1 MTKLLK
7 YIKGSAIIYVIL
19 APLMMF
25 IEVIMDL
32 NQPKL
37 MSDIIDIGVANGDI
51 SYVLNIGFKMIVVA
65 MLGILG
71 GMLCGLFSTL
81 ASMKMGKN
89 MRQGLFDKIQSLSFS
104 EIDKFK
110 TSSLITRLTNDVT
123 QVQNMVMM
131 ALRGMVRSPLICL
144 GGIIMSLTI
153 SISIKLS
160 IIFLVVIPLIVVSV
174 ILITSKSI
182 PFFIEMQKKIDN
194 VNLVMREN
202 LLGVRVIKAFVIE
215 DKMRRRFSSANDEL
229 MDISIKAQSVT
240 ILLWPLVTLI
250 MNLSV
255 VAILW
260 FGGNYVNNGSLEIGK
275 IMAFINYLVQ
285 IMSSLNMLIMSII
298 NFSRAKVSADR
309 INEVLDVESSI
320 KDRED
325 ADKISKFDVE
335 FKDVYFKYN
344 KDSEYVL
351 KGISFKAS
359 EGEKIGIIGPTG
371 SGKSSL
377 ISLIPRLYDAT
388 SGSVMIGNKDVR
400 NLKIN
405 DLRKIIGV
413 VLQDTTLFSGS
424 IADNLRFGMEDANEE
439 MMDSATK
446 DAQAF
451 EFITSSNEGYNRE
464 VGQRG
469 KNLSGGQKQRVS
481 IARTLIKNPKI
492 LILDDSSSALDMATE
507 AKLQN
512 SIKNRVKDAT
522 VFLIAQRISA
532 VMDSDKII
540 VLDNGEIVAI
550 GTHKE
555 LIKNCEIYRS
565 IAISQLGEEVVL
577 NV

>member
-7 YIKGSAIIYVIL
+7 YIKGSAIIYTIL

-51 SYVLNIGFKMIVVA
+51 TYVLNVGFKMIVVA
-65 MLGILG
+65 FIGILG
-71 GMLCGLFSTL
+71 GMLCGVFSTL
-81 ASMKMGKN
+81 ASMNMGKN
-89 MRQGLFDKIQSLSFS
+89 MRQGLFNKIQSLSFS
-104 EIDKFK
+104 EIDQFK

-131 ALRGMVRSPLICL
+131 SLRGMVRSPLICL
-144 GGIIMSLTI
+144 GGIIMSL
-153 SISIKLS
+153 SISVKLS
-160 IIFLVVIPLIVVSV
+160 MIFLVVIPLIILSV
-174 ILITSKSI
+174 TVITAKST
-182 PFFIEMQKKIDN
+182 PFFTAMQKKIDN

-202 LLGVRVIKAFVIE
+202 LLGVRVVKAFAIE
-215 DKMRRRFSSANDEL
+215 DKVKERFSYANDDL
-229 MDISIKAQSVT
+229 MSTSIKAQSVT

-260 FGGNYVNNGSLEIGK
+260 FGGNYVNKGSLEIGK

-285 IMSSLNMLIMSII
+285 IMSSLNMLVMIII
-298 NFSRAKVSADR
+298 NFSRAKVSASR

-320 KDRED
+320 TDKED
-325 ADKISKFDVE
+325 AKKINKFNIE

-344 KDSEYVL
+344 KDGDYVL
-351 KGISFKAS
+351 KGISFKAE
-359 EGEKIGIIGPTG
+359 EGEKIGIIGATG
-371 SGKSSL
+371 SGKSTL
-377 ISLIPRLYDAT
+377 ISLIPRLYDT
-388 SGSVMIGNKDVR
+388 SSGTVMIGNEDVK

-405 DLRKIIGV
+405 ELRSLIGV

-424 IADNLRFGMEDANEE
+424 IEDNLKFGKEDATEE
-439 MMDSATK
+439 MMISSVK

-451 EFITSSNEGYNRE
+451 EFINANNEGFNRE

-469 KNLSGGQKQRVS
+469 KNLSGGQKQRIS

-507 AKLQN
+507 AKLQK
-512 SIKNRVKDAT
+512 SIKNGMKNST

-532 VMDSDKII
+532 VKDSDKII

-550 GTHKE
+550 GNHEE
-555 LIKNCEIYRS
+555 LIKECDIYRS
-565 IAISQLGEEVVL
+565 IAISQLGEEVVS

>member
-1 MTKLLK
+1 MIKLLK

-51 SYVLNIGFKMIVVA
+51 SYVLNVGFKMIVVA
-65 MLGILG
+65 FIGVLG
-71 GMLCGLFSTL
+71 GMLCGLFSTF
-81 ASMKMGKN
+81 ASMTMGKN
-89 MRQGLFDKIQSLSFS
+89 MRQGLFDKIQSLSFL

-153 SISIKLS
+153 SIKLS
-160 IIFLVVIPLIVVSV
+160 IIFLVVIPLIVLSV
-174 ILITSKSI
+174 ILITSRSI
-182 PFFIEMQKKIDN
+182 PFFTGMQKKIDN

-202 LLGVRVIKAFVIE
+202 LLGVRVIKAFAIE
-215 DKMRRRFSSANDEL
+215 DKMRRKFNSANYEL

-285 IMSSLNMLIMSII
+285 IMNSLNMLIMSII

-325 ADKISKFDVE
+325 TDEIDKFDVE

-344 KDSEYVL
+344 KDGDYVL
-351 KGISFKAS
+351 KGISFKAK
-359 EGEKIGIIGPTG
+359 EGEKIGIIGATG

-377 ISLIPRLYDAT
+377 ISLIPRLYDTT

-424 IADNLRFGMEDANEE
+424 IADNLRFGMENANEE
-439 MMDSATK
+439 MMDRATK
-446 DAQAF
+446 DSQAF

-507 AKLQN
+507 SKLQK
-512 SIKNRVKDAT
+512 SIKNRMKDAT
-522 VFLIAQRISA
+522 VFLIAQRIGA
-532 VMDSDKII
+532 VMDLDKII
-540 VLDNGEIVAI
+540 VLDNGEIAAI
-550 GTHKE
+550 GTHEE
-555 LIKNCEIYRS
+555 LIKICEIYRS
-565 IAISQLGEEVVL
+565 IAISQLGEEAVL

>member
-7 YIKGSAIIYVIL
+7 YIKGNAIIYAIL

-65 MLGILG
+65 FIGILG
-71 GMLCGLFSTL
+71 GMLCGIFATL
-81 ASMKMGKN
+81 ASMNMGKN
-89 MRQGLFDKIQSLSFS
+89 IRQALFDKIQSLSFL

-131 ALRGMVRSPLICL
+131 GLRGMVRSPLIFL

-153 SISIKLS
+153 SIKLS
-160 IIFLVVIPLIVVSV
+160 MIFLIAIPLIILSV
-174 ILITSKSI
+174 TLITSKSI
-182 PFFIEMQKKIDN
+182 PFFTEMQKKIDN

-202 LLGVRVIKAFVIE
+202 LLGVRVVKAFAIE
-215 DKMRRRFSSANDEL
+215 DKVRQRFSNANEEL
-229 MDISIKAQSVT
+229 MDTSIKAQEVT

-255 VAILW
+255 VAVLW

-285 IMSSLNMLIMSII
+285 IMGSLNMLVMIII
-298 NFSRAKVSADR
+298 NFSRAKVSAER
-309 INEVLDVESSI
+309 INEVLDIESSI
-320 KDRED
+320 KDREN
-325 ADKISKFDVE
+325 AEKIENFDVE

-344 KDSEYVL
+344 KDGEYVL
-351 KGISFKAS
+351 KDISFKAS

-377 ISLIPRLYDAT
+377 ISLIPRLYDTT

-400 NLKIN
+400 SLKIK

-439 MMDSATK
+439 MMDSATR

-451 EFITSSNEGYNRE
+451 EFINSSNEGYNRE

-469 KNLSGGQKQRVS
+469 KNLSGGQKQRIS

-492 LILDDSSSALDMATE
+492 LILDDSSSALDMETE
-507 AKLQN
+507 SKLQN
-512 SIKNRVKDAT
+512 SLKNRMKDST

-540 VLDNGEIVAI
+540 VLDNGEIAAI

-565 IAISQLGEEVVL
+565 IAISQLGEEAVL

>member
-51 SYVLNIGFKMIVVA
+51 SYVLNVGFKMIVVA

-81 ASMKMGKN
+81 ASMTMGKN

-104 EIDKFK
+104 EIDNFK

-153 SISIKLS
+153 SIKLS
-160 IIFLVVIPLIVVSV
+160 IIFLIVIPLIVLSV

-182 PFFIEMQKKIDN
+182 PFFTEMQKKIDN

-202 LLGVRVIKAFVIE
+202 LLGVRVIKAFAIE
-215 DKMRRRFSSANDEL
+215 DKMRKRFSYANDEL
-229 MDISIKAQSVT
+229 MDISVKAQSVT

-285 IMSSLNMLIMSII
+285 IMNSLNMLIMSII

-325 ADKISKFDVE
+325 AGEINNFDVE

-344 KDSEYVL
+344 KDGEDVL
-351 KGISFKAS
+351 KGISFKAL

-377 ISLIPRLYDAT
+377 ISLIPRLYDTT

-439 MMDSATK
+439 MMESATK

-469 KNLSGGQKQRVS
+469 KNLSGGQKQRIS
-481 IARTLIKNPKI
+481 IARTIIKNPKI

-507 AKLQN
+507 SKLQN
-512 SIKNRVKDAT
+512 SIKNRMKDAT

-540 VLDNGEIVAI
+540 VLDNGEIAAI

>member
-7 YIKGSAIIYVIL
+7 YIKGSAIIYTIL

-51 SYVLNIGFKMIVVA
+51 TYVLNVGFKMIVVA
-65 MLGILG
+65 FIGILG
-71 GMLCGLFSTL
+71 GMLCGVFSTL
-81 ASMKMGKN
+81 ASMNMGKN
-89 MRQGLFDKIQSLSFS
+89 MRQGLFNKIQSLSFS
-104 EIDKFK
+104 EIDQFK

-144 GGIIMSLTI
+144 GGIIMSL
-153 SISIKLS
+153 SISVKLS
-160 IIFLVVIPLIVVSV
+160 MIFLVVIPLIILSV
-174 ILITSKSI
+174 TVITAKST
-182 PFFIEMQKKIDN
+182 PFFTAMQKKIDN

-202 LLGVRVIKAFVIE
+202 LLGVRVVKAFAIE
-215 DKMRRRFSSANDEL
+215 DKVKERFSYANDDL
-229 MDISIKAQSVT
+229 MSTSIKAQSVT

-260 FGGNYVNNGSLEIGK
+260 FGGNYVNKGSLEIGK

-285 IMSSLNMLIMSII
+285 IMSSLNMLVMIII
-298 NFSRAKVSADR
+298 NFSRAKVSASR

-320 KDRED
+320 TDQED
-325 ADKISKFDVE
+325 AKKINKFNIE

-344 KDSEYVL
+344 KDGDYVL
-351 KGISFKAS
+351 KGISFKAE
-359 EGEKIGIIGPTG
+359 EGEKIGIIGATG
-371 SGKSSL
+371 SGKSTL
-377 ISLIPRLYDAT
+377 ISLIPRLYDT
-388 SGSVMIGNKDVR
+388 SSGTVMIGNEDVK

-405 DLRKIIGV
+405 ELRSLIGV

-424 IADNLRFGMEDANEE
+424 IEDNLKFGKEDATEE
-439 MMDSATK
+439 MMISSVK

-451 EFITSSNEGYNRE
+451 EFINANNEGFNRE

-469 KNLSGGQKQRVS
+469 KNLSGGQKQRIS

-507 AKLQN
+507 AKLQK
-512 SIKNRVKDAT
+512 SIKNRMKNST

-532 VMDSDKII
+532 VKDSDKII

-550 GTHKE
+550 GNHEE
-555 LIKNCEIYRS
+555 LIKECDIYRS
-565 IAISQLGEEVVL
+565 IAISQLGEEVVS

>member
-144 GGIIMSLTI
+144 GGIIMSLT
-153 SISIKLS
+153 ISIKLS

>member
-7 YIKGSAIIYVIL
+7 YIKGNAIIYTIL

-37 MSDIIDIGVANGDI
+37 MSDIIDIGIANGDI
-51 SYVLNIGFKMIVVA
+51 SYVLNVGFKMIVVA
-65 MLGILG
+65 FIGILG
-71 GMLCGLFSTL
+71 GMLCGIFATL
-81 ASMKMGKN
+81 ASMNMGKN
-89 MRQGLFDKIQSLSFS
+89 IRQSLFDKIQSLSFL

-131 ALRGMVRSPLICL
+131 GLRGMVRSPLIFL

-153 SISIKLS
+153 SVKLS
-160 IIFLVVIPLIVVSV
+160 MIFLIAIPLIILSV
-174 ILITSKSI
+174 TLITSKSI
-182 PFFIEMQKKIDN
+182 PFFTEMQKKIDN

-202 LLGVRVIKAFVIE
+202 LLGVRVVNAFTIE
-215 DKMRRRFSSANDEL
+215 NKVRERFSNANKEL
-229 MDISIKAQSVT
+229 MDTSIKAQGVT

-255 VAILW
+255 VAVLW

-285 IMSSLNMLIMSII
+285 IMGSLNMLVMIII
-298 NFSRAKVSADR
+298 NFSRAKVSAER
-309 INEVLDVESSI
+309 INKVLDIESSI
-320 KDRED
+320 KDRENTE
-325 ADKISKFDVE
+325 KIENFDVE

-344 KDSEYVL
+344 KDGEYVL
-351 KGISFKAS
+351 KDISFKAS

-377 ISLIPRLYDAT
+377 ISLIPRLYDTT

-400 NLKIN
+400 SLKIK

-439 MMDSATK
+439 MMDSATR

-451 EFITSSNEGYNRE
+451 EFINSSNEGYNRE

-469 KNLSGGQKQRVS
+469 KNLSGGQKQRIS

-492 LILDDSSSALDMATE
+492 LILDDSSSALDMETE
-507 AKLQN
+507 SKLQN
-512 SIKNRVKDAT
+512 SLKNRMKDST

-540 VLDNGEIVAI
+540 VLDNGEIAAI

-565 IAISQLGEEVVL
+565 IAISQLGEEAVL

>member
-7 YIKGSAIIYVIL
+7 YIKGSAIIYTIL

-51 SYVLNIGFKMIVVA
+51 TYVLNVGFKMIVVA
-65 MLGILG
+65 FIGILG
-71 GMLCGLFSTL
+71 GMLCGVFSTL
-81 ASMKMGKN
+81 ASMNMGKN
-89 MRQGLFDKIQSLSFS
+89 MRQGLFNKIQSLSFS
-104 EIDKFK
+104 EIDQFK

-144 GGIIMSLTI
+144 GGIIMSL
-153 SISIKLS
+153 SISVKLS
-160 IIFLVVIPLIVVSV
+160 MIFLVVIPLIILSV
-174 ILITSKSI
+174 TVITAKST
-182 PFFIEMQKKIDN
+182 PFFTAMQKKIDN

-202 LLGVRVIKAFVIE
+202 LLGVRVVKAFVIE
-215 DKMRRRFSSANDEL
+215 DKVKERFSYANDDL
-229 MDISIKAQSVT
+229 MSTSIKAQSVT

-260 FGGNYVNNGSLEIGK
+260 FGGNYVNKGSLEIGK

-285 IMSSLNMLIMSII
+285 IMSSLNMLVMIII
-298 NFSRAKVSADR
+298 NFSRAKVSASR

-320 KDRED
+320 TDKED
-325 ADKISKFDVE
+325 AKKINKFNID

-344 KDSEYVL
+344 KDGDYVL
-351 KGISFKAS
+351 KGISFKAE
-359 EGEKIGIIGPTG
+359 EGEKIGIIGATG
-371 SGKSSL
+371 SGKSTL
-377 ISLIPRLYDAT
+377 ISLIPRLYDT
-388 SGSVMIGNKDVR
+388 SSGTVMIGNEDVK

-405 DLRKIIGV
+405 ELRSLIGV

-424 IADNLRFGMEDANEE
+424 IEDNLKFGKEDATEE
-439 MMDSATK
+439 MMISSVK

-451 EFITSSNEGYNRE
+451 EFINANNEGFNRE

-469 KNLSGGQKQRVS
+469 KNLSGGQKQRIS

-507 AKLQN
+507 AKLQK
-512 SIKNRVKDAT
+512 SIKNRMKNST

-532 VMDSDKII
+532 VKDSDKII

-550 GTHKE
+550 GNHEE
-555 LIKNCEIYRS
+555 LIKECDIYRS
-565 IAISQLGEEVVL
+565 IAISQLGEEVVS

>member
-7 YIKGSAIIYVIL
+7 YIKGSAIIYTIL

-51 SYVLNIGFKMIVVA
+51 TYVLNVGFKMIVVA
-65 MLGILG
+65 FIGILG
-71 GMLCGLFSTL
+71 GMLCGVFSTL
-81 ASMKMGKN
+81 ASMNMGKN
-89 MRQGLFDKIQSLSFS
+89 MRQGLFNKIQSLSFS
-104 EIDKFK
+104 EIGQFK

-144 GGIIMSLTI
+144 GGIIMSL
-153 SISIKLS
+153 SISVKLS
-160 IIFLVVIPLIVVSV
+160 MIFLVVIPLIILSV
-174 ILITSKSI
+174 TVITAKST
-182 PFFIEMQKKIDN
+182 PFFTAMQKKIDN

-202 LLGVRVIKAFVIE
+202 LLGVRVVKAFAIE
-215 DKMRRRFSSANDEL
+215 DKVKERFSSANNDL
-229 MDISIKAQSVT
+229 MIISVKAQSVT

-260 FGGNYVNNGSLEIGK
+260 FGGNYVNKGSLEIGK

-285 IMSSLNMLIMSII
+285 IMSSLNMLVMIII
-298 NFSRAKVSADR
+298 NFSRAKVSASR

-320 KDRED
+320 TDKED
-325 ADKISKFDVE
+325 AKKINKFNID

-344 KDSEYVL
+344 KDGDYVL
-351 KGISFKAS
+351 KGISFKAE
-359 EGEKIGIIGPTG
+359 EGEKIGIIGATG
-371 SGKSSL
+371 SGKSTL
-377 ISLIPRLYDAT
+377 ISLIPRLYDT
-388 SGSVMIGNKDVR
+388 SSGTVMIGNEDVK

-405 DLRKIIGV
+405 ELRSLIGV

-424 IADNLRFGMEDANEE
+424 IEDNLKFGKEDATEE
-439 MMDSATK
+439 MMISSVK

-451 EFITSSNEGYNRE
+451 EFINANNEGFNRE

-469 KNLSGGQKQRVS
+469 KNLSGGQKQRIS

-507 AKLQN
+507 AKLQK
-512 SIKNRVKDAT
+512 SIKNRMKNST

-532 VMDSDKII
+532 VKDSDKII

-550 GTHKE
+550 GNHEE
-555 LIKNCEIYRS
+555 LIKECDIYRS
-565 IAISQLGEEVVL
+565 IAISQLGEEVVS
-577 NV
+577 NA

>member
-7 YIKGSAIIYVIL
+7 YIKGSAIIYLIL

-51 SYVLNIGFKMIVVA
+51 SYVLNVGFKMIVVA

-153 SISIKLS
+153 SIKLS
-160 IIFLVVIPLIVVSV
+160 IIFLVVIPLIVLSV
-174 ILITSKSI
+174 ILITSRSI
-182 PFFIEMQKKIDN
+182 PFFTEMQKKIDN

-202 LLGVRVIKAFVIE
+202 LLGVRVIKAFAIE

-229 MDISIKAQSVT
+229 MDISVKAQSVT

-285 IMSSLNMLIMSII
+285 IMSSLNMLIMNII

-325 ADKISKFDVE
+325 ADEINNFDVE

-344 KDSEYVL
+344 KDGEYVL
-351 KGISFKAS
+351 KGISFKVS
-359 EGEKIGIIGPTG
+359 EGEKIGIIGATG

-377 ISLIPRLYDAT
+377 ISLIPRLYDTT

-424 IADNLRFGMEDANEE
+424 IADNLRFGMENANEE

-492 LILDDSSSALDMATE
+492 LILDDSSSALDMETE
-507 AKLQN
+507 SKLQN
-512 SIKNRVKDAT
+512 SIKNRMKDAT

>member
-7 YIKGSAIIYVIL
+7 YIKGSAIIYTIL

-37 MSDIIDIGVANGDI
+37 MADIIDIGVANGDI
-51 SYVLNIGFKMIVVA
+51 NYVLNVGFKMIIVA
-65 MLGILG
+65 FIGILG
-71 GMLCGLFSTL
+71 GMLCGIFATL
-81 ASMKMGKN
+81 ASMNMGKN
-89 MRQGLFDKIQSLSFS
+89 MRQGLFDKIQSLSFL

-123 QVQNMVMM
+123 QVQSMVMM

-144 GGIIMSLTI
+144 GGIIMSFTI
-153 SISIKLS
+153 SVKLS
-160 IIFLVVIPLIVVSV
+160 ILFLIAIPLIILTVT
-174 ILITSKSI
+174 LITSKSI
-182 PFFIEMQKKIDN
+182 PFFTEMQKKIDN

-202 LLGVRVIKAFVIE
+202 LLGIRVVKAFAIE
-215 DKMRRRFSSANDEL
+215 SKVGERFNYANEEL
-229 MDISIKAQSVT
+229 MDTSIKAQGIT

-255 VAILW
+255 VAVLW
-260 FGGNYVNNGSLEIGK
+260 FGGNYVNSGSLEIGK

-285 IMSSLNMLIMSII
+285 IMGSLNMLIMII
-298 NFSRAKVSADR
+298 VNFSRAKVSANR

-320 KDRED
+320 QDRED
-325 ADKISKFDVE
+325 AAEINKFDVE

-344 KDSEYVL
+344 KDGEYVL
-351 KGISFKAS
+351 KGISFRAE

-377 ISLIPRLYDAT
+377 ISLIPRLYDTT
-388 SGSVMIGNKDVR
+388 SGSVMIGNKDVK
-400 NLKIN
+400 NLKMK
-405 DLRKIIGV
+405 DLRKTIGV

-424 IADNLRFGMEDANEE
+424 IADNLRFGMENANKE
-439 MMDSATK
+439 MMESAAK

-492 LILDDSSSALDMATE
+492 LILDDSSSALDMVTE
-507 AKLQN
+507 AKLQS
-512 SIKNRVKDAT
+512 SIKNRMKDST

-540 VLDNGEIVAI
+540 VLDNGEIAAI
-550 GTHKE
+550 GTHNE

-565 IAISQLGEEVVL
+565 IAISQLGEEAVL

>member
-7 YIKGSAIIYVIL
+7 YIKGNAIIYAIL

-65 MLGILG
+65 FIGILG
-71 GMLCGLFSTL
+71 GMLCGIFATL
-81 ASMKMGKN
+81 ASMNMGKN
-89 MRQGLFDKIQSLSFS
+89 IRQALFDKIQSLSFL

-153 SISIKLS
+153 SIKLS
-160 IIFLVVIPLIVVSV
+160 MIFLIAIPLIILSV
-174 ILITSKSI
+174 TLITSKSI
-182 PFFIEMQKKIDN
+182 PFFTEMQKKIDN

-202 LLGVRVIKAFVIE
+202 LLGVRVVKAFAIE
-215 DKMRRRFSSANDEL
+215 DKVRQRFSNANEEL
-229 MDISIKAQSVT
+229 MDTSIKAQEVT

-255 VAILW
+255 VAVLW

-285 IMSSLNMLIMSII
+285 IMGSLNMLVMIII
-298 NFSRAKVSADR
+298 NFSRAKVSAER
-309 INEVLDVESSI
+309 INEVLDIESSI
-320 KDRED
+320 KDRENTE
-325 ADKISKFDVE
+325 KIENFDVE

-344 KDSEYVL
+344 KDGEYVL
-351 KGISFKAS
+351 KDISFKAS

-377 ISLIPRLYDAT
+377 ISLIPRLYDTT

-400 NLKIN
+400 SLKIK

-439 MMDSATK
+439 MMDSATR

-451 EFITSSNEGYNRE
+451 EFINSSNEGYNRE

-469 KNLSGGQKQRVS
+469 KNLSGGQKQRIS

-492 LILDDSSSALDMATE
+492 LILDDSSSALDMETE
-507 AKLQN
+507 SKLQN
-512 SIKNRVKDAT
+512 SLKNRMKDST

-540 VLDNGEIVAI
+540 VLDNGEIAAI

-565 IAISQLGEEVVL
+565 IAISQLGEEAVL

>member
-7 YIKGSAIIYVIL
+7 YIKDSAIIYVIL

-144 GGIIMSLTI
+144 GGIIMSLT
-153 SISIKLS
+153 ISIKLS

-377 ISLIPRLYDAT
+377 ISLIPRLYDVT
-388 SGSVMIGNKDVR
+388 SGSVMIGNKDVK

>member
-1 MTKLLK
+1 MTKLFK

-25 IEVIMDL
+25 IEVVMDL

-51 SYVLNIGFKMIVVA
+51 SYVLNVGFKMILVA

-144 GGIIMSLTI
+144 GGIIMSLT
-153 SISIKLS
+153 ISIKLS

-260 FGGNYVNNGSLEIGK
+260 FGGNHVNNGSLEIGK

-325 ADKISKFDVE
+325 AEKIGKFDVE

-351 KGISFKAS
+351 KGISFKVS

-377 ISLIPRLYDAT
+377 ISLIPRLYDTT

-424 IADNLRFGMEDANEE
+424 IADNLRFGMEDATEE

-512 SIKNRVKDAT
+512 SIKNRMKDAT
-522 VFLIAQRISA
+522 VFLIAQMISA

>member
-7 YIKGSAIIYVIL
+7 YIKGNAIIYTIL

-37 MSDIIDIGVANGDI
+37 MSDIIDIGIANGDI
-51 SYVLNIGFKMIVVA
+51 SYVLNVGFKMIVVA
-65 MLGILG
+65 FIGILG
-71 GMLCGLFSTL
+71 GMLCGIFATL
-81 ASMKMGKN
+81 ASMNMGKN
-89 MRQGLFDKIQSLSFS
+89 IRQSLFDKIQSLSFL

-131 ALRGMVRSPLICL
+131 GLRGMVRSPLIFL

-153 SISIKLS
+153 SVKLS
-160 IIFLVVIPLIVVSV
+160 MIFLIAIPLIILSV
-174 ILITSKSI
+174 TLITSKSI
-182 PFFIEMQKKIDN
+182 PFFTEMQKKIDN

-202 LLGVRVIKAFVIE
+202 LLGVRVVKAFTIE
-215 DKMRRRFSSANDEL
+215 NKVRERFSNANKEL
-229 MDISIKAQSVT
+229 MDTSIKAQGVT

-255 VAILW
+255 VAVLW

-285 IMSSLNMLIMSII
+285 IMGSLNMLVMIII
-298 NFSRAKVSADR
+298 NFSRAKVSAER
-309 INEVLDVESSI
+309 INEVLDIESSI
-320 KDRED
+320 KDRENTE
-325 ADKISKFDVE
+325 KIENFDVE

-344 KDSEYVL
+344 KDGEYVL
-351 KGISFKAS
+351 KDISFKAS

-377 ISLIPRLYDAT
+377 ISLIPRLYDTT

-400 NLKIN
+400 SLKIK

-439 MMDSATK
+439 MMDSATR

-451 EFITSSNEGYNRE
+451 EFINSSNEGYNRE

-469 KNLSGGQKQRVS
+469 KNLSGGQKQRIS
-481 IARTLIKNPKI
+481 IARTFIKNPKI
-492 LILDDSSSALDMATE
+492 LILDDSSSALDMETE
-507 AKLQN
+507 SKLQN
-512 SIKNRVKDAT
+512 SLKNRMKDST

-540 VLDNGEIVAI
+540 VLDNGEIAAI

-565 IAISQLGEEVVL
+565 IAISQLGEEAVL

>member
-7 YIKGSAIIYVIL
+7 YIKGNAIIYTIL

-37 MSDIIDIGVANGDI
+37 MSDIIDIGIANGDI
-51 SYVLNIGFKMIVVA
+51 SYVLNVGFKMIVVA
-65 MLGILG
+65 FIGILG
-71 GMLCGLFSTL
+71 GMLCGIFATL
-81 ASMKMGKN
+81 ASMNMGKN
-89 MRQGLFDKIQSLSFS
+89 IRQSLFDKIQSLSFL

-131 ALRGMVRSPLICL
+131 GLRGMVRSPLIFL

-153 SISIKLS
+153 SVKLS
-160 IIFLVVIPLIVVSV
+160 MIFLIAIPLIILSV
-174 ILITSKSI
+174 TLITSKSI
-182 PFFIEMQKKIDN
+182 PFFTEMQKKIDN

-202 LLGVRVIKAFVIE
+202 LLGVRVVKAFTIE
-215 DKMRRRFSSANDEL
+215 NKVRERFSNANKEL
-229 MDISIKAQSVT
+229 MDTSIKAQGVT

-255 VAILW
+255 VAVLW

-285 IMSSLNMLIMSII
+285 IMGSLNMLVMIII
-298 NFSRAKVSADR
+298 NFSRAKVSAER
-309 INEVLDVESSI
+309 INEVLDIESSI
-320 KDRED
+320 KDRENTE
-325 ADKISKFDVE
+325 KIENFDVE

-344 KDSEYVL
+344 KDGEYVL
-351 KGISFKAS
+351 KDISFKAS

-377 ISLIPRLYDAT
+377 ISLIPRLYDTT

-400 NLKIN
+400 SLKIK

-439 MMDSATK
+439 MMDSATR

-451 EFITSSNEGYNRE
+451 EFINSSNEGYNRE

-469 KNLSGGQKQRVS
+469 KNLSGGQKQRIS

-492 LILDDSSSALDMATE
+492 LILDDSSSALDMETE
-507 AKLQN
+507 SKLQN
-512 SIKNRVKDAT
+512 SLKNRMKDST
-522 VFLIAQRISA
+522 VFLIAQIISA

-540 VLDNGEIVAI
+540 VLDNGEIAAI

-565 IAISQLGEEVVL
+565 IAISQLGEEAVL

>member
-153 SISIKLS
+153 SIKLS

-215 DKMRRRFSSANDEL
+215 DKMRGRFSSANDEL
-229 MDISIKAQSVT
+229 MDITIKAQSVT

>member
-1 MTKLLK
+1 MIKLLK

-51 SYVLNIGFKMIVVA
+51 SYVLNVGFKMIVVA
-65 MLGILG
+65 FIGVLG
-71 GMLCGLFSTL
+71 GMLCGLFSTF
-81 ASMKMGKN
+81 ASMTMGKN
-89 MRQGLFDKIQSLSFS
+89 MRQGLFDKIQSLSFL

-153 SISIKLS
+153 SIKLS
-160 IIFLVVIPLIVVSV
+160 IIFLVVIPLIVLSV
-174 ILITSKSI
+174 ILITSRSI
-182 PFFIEMQKKIDN
+182 PFFTGMQKKIDN

-202 LLGVRVIKAFVIE
+202 LLGVRVIKAFAIE
-215 DKMRRRFSSANDEL
+215 DKMRRKFNSANYEL

-260 FGGNYVNNGSLEIGK
+260 FGGNLVNTGGLEIGK

-285 IMSSLNMLIMSII
+285 IMNSLNMLIMSII

-325 ADKISKFDVE
+325 TDEIDKFDVE
-335 FKDVYFKYN
+335 FKDFYFKYN
-344 KDSEYVL
+344 KDGDYVL
-351 KGISFKAS
+351 KGISFKAK
-359 EGEKIGIIGPTG
+359 EGEKIGIIGATG

-377 ISLIPRLYDAT
+377 ISLIPRLYDTT

-413 VLQDTTLFSGS
+413 VLQDTILFSGS
-424 IADNLRFGMEDANEE
+424 IADNLRFGMENANEE
-439 MMDSATK
+439 MMDRATK
-446 DAQAF
+446 DSQAF

-507 AKLQN
+507 SKLQK
-512 SIKNRVKDAT
+512 SIKNRMKDAT
-522 VFLIAQRISA
+522 VFLIAQRIGA
-532 VMDSDKII
+532 VMDLDKII
-540 VLDNGEIVAI
+540 VLDNGEIAAI
-550 GTHKE
+550 GTHEE
-555 LIKNCEIYRS
+555 LIKICEIYRS
-565 IAISQLGEEVVL
+565 IAISQLGEEAVL

>member
-7 YIKGSAIIYVIL
+7 YIKASAIIYTIL

-51 SYVLNIGFKMIVVA
+51 TYVLNVGFKMIVVA
-65 MLGILG
+65 FIGILG
-71 GMLCGLFSTL
+71 GMLCGVFSTL
-81 ASMKMGKN
+81 ASMNMGKN
-89 MRQGLFDKIQSLSFS
+89 MRQGLFNKIQSLSFS
-104 EIDKFK
+104 EIDQFK

-144 GGIIMSLTI
+144 GGIIMSL
-153 SISIKLS
+153 SISVKLS
-160 IIFLVVIPLIVVSV
+160 MIFLVVIPLIILSV
-174 ILITSKSI
+174 TVITAKST
-182 PFFIEMQKKIDN
+182 PFFTAMQKKIDN

-202 LLGVRVIKAFVIE
+202 LLGVRVVKAFAIE
-215 DKMRRRFSSANDEL
+215 DKVKERFSYANDDL
-229 MDISIKAQSVT
+229 MSTSIKAQSVT

-260 FGGNYVNNGSLEIGK
+260 FGGNYVNKGSLEIGK

-285 IMSSLNMLIMSII
+285 IMSSLNMLVMIII
-298 NFSRAKVSADR
+298 NFSRAKVSASR

-320 KDRED
+320 TDKED
-325 ADKISKFDVE
+325 AKKINKFNID

-344 KDSEYVL
+344 KDGDYVL
-351 KGISFKAS
+351 KGISFKAE
-359 EGEKIGIIGPTG
+359 EGEKIGIIGATG
-371 SGKSSL
+371 SGKSTL
-377 ISLIPRLYDAT
+377 ISLIPRLYDT
-388 SGSVMIGNKDVR
+388 SSGTVMIGNEDVK

-405 DLRKIIGV
+405 ELRSLIGV

-424 IADNLRFGMEDANEE
+424 IEDNLKFGKEDATEE
-439 MMDSATK
+439 MMISSVK

-451 EFITSSNEGYNRE
+451 EFINANNEGFNRE

-469 KNLSGGQKQRVS
+469 KNLSGGQKQRIS

-507 AKLQN
+507 AKLQK
-512 SIKNRVKDAT
+512 SIKNRMKNST

-532 VMDSDKII
+532 VKDSDKII

-550 GTHKE
+550 GNHEE
-555 LIKNCEIYRS
+555 LIKECDIYRS
-565 IAISQLGEEVVL
+565 IAISQLGEEVVS

>member
-7 YIKGSAIIYVIL
+7 YIKGSAIIYTIL

-51 SYVLNIGFKMIVVA
+51 TYVLNVGFKMIVVA
-65 MLGILG
+65 FIGILG
-71 GMLCGLFSTL
+71 GMLCGVFSTL
-81 ASMKMGKN
+81 ASMNMGKN
-89 MRQGLFDKIQSLSFS
+89 MRQGLFNKIQSLSFS
-104 EIDKFK
+104 EIGQFK

-144 GGIIMSLTI
+144 GGIIMSL
-153 SISIKLS
+153 SISVKLS
-160 IIFLVVIPLIVVSV
+160 MIFLVVIPLIILSV
-174 ILITSKSI
+174 TVITAKST
-182 PFFIEMQKKIDN
+182 PFFTAMQKKIDN

-202 LLGVRVIKAFVIE
+202 LLGVRVVKAFAIE
-215 DKMRRRFSSANDEL
+215 DKVKERFSYANDDL
-229 MDISIKAQSVT
+229 MSTSIKAQSVT

-260 FGGNYVNNGSLEIGK
+260 FGGNYVNKGSLEIGK

-285 IMSSLNMLIMSII
+285 IMSSLNMLVMIII
-298 NFSRAKVSADR
+298 NFSRAKVSASR

-320 KDRED
+320 TDKED
-325 ADKISKFDVE
+325 AKKINKFNIE

-344 KDSEYVL
+344 KDGDYVL
-351 KGISFKAS
+351 KGISFKAE
-359 EGEKIGIIGPTG
+359 EGEKIGIIGATG
-371 SGKSSL
+371 SGKSTL
-377 ISLIPRLYDAT
+377 ISLIPRLYDT
-388 SGSVMIGNKDVR
+388 SSGTVMIGNEDVK

-405 DLRKIIGV
+405 ELRSLIGV

-424 IADNLRFGMEDANEE
+424 IEDNLKFGKEDATEE
-439 MMDSATK
+439 MMISSVK

-451 EFITSSNEGYNRE
+451 EFINANNEGFNRE

-469 KNLSGGQKQRVS
+469 KNLSGGQKQRIS

-507 AKLQN
+507 AKLQK
-512 SIKNRVKDAT
+512 SIKNRMKNST

-532 VMDSDKII
+532 VKDSDKII

-550 GTHKE
+550 GNHEE
-555 LIKNCEIYRS
+555 LIKECDIYRS
-565 IAISQLGEEVVL
+565 IAISQLGEEVVS

>member
-7 YIKGSAIIYVIL
+7 YIKGNAIIYAIL

-65 MLGILG
+65 FIGILG
-71 GMLCGLFSTL
+71 GMLCGIFATL
-81 ASMKMGKN
+81 ASMNMGKN
-89 MRQGLFDKIQSLSFS
+89 IRQALFDKIQSLSFL

-153 SISIKLS
+153 SVKLS
-160 IIFLVVIPLIVVSV
+160 MIFLIAIPLIILSV
-174 ILITSKSI
+174 TLITSKSI
-182 PFFIEMQKKIDN
+182 PFFTEMQKKIDN

-202 LLGVRVIKAFVIE
+202 LLGVRVVKAFTIE
-215 DKMRRRFSSANDEL
+215 NKVRERFSNANKEL
-229 MDISIKAQSVT
+229 MDTSIKAQGVT

-255 VAILW
+255 VAVLW

-285 IMSSLNMLIMSII
+285 IMGSLNMLVMIII
-298 NFSRAKVSADR
+298 NFSRAKVSAER
-309 INEVLDVESSI
+309 INEVLDIESSI
-320 KDRED
+320 KDRENTE
-325 ADKISKFDVE
+325 KIENFDVE

-344 KDSEYVL
+344 KDGEYVL
-351 KGISFKAS
+351 KDISFKAS

-377 ISLIPRLYDAT
+377 ISLIPRLYDTT

-400 NLKIN
+400 SLKIK

-439 MMDSATK
+439 MMDSATR

-451 EFITSSNEGYNRE
+451 EFINSSNEGYNRE

-469 KNLSGGQKQRVS
+469 KNLSGGQKQRIS

-492 LILDDSSSALDMATE
+492 LILDDSSSALDMETE
-507 AKLQN
+507 SKLQN
-512 SIKNRVKDAT
+512 SLKNRMKDST

-540 VLDNGEIVAI
+540 VLDNGEIAAI

-565 IAISQLGEEVVL
+565 IAISQLGEEAVL

>member
-7 YIKGSAIIYVIL
+7 YIKGNAIIYTIL

-37 MSDIIDIGVANGDI
+37 MSDIIDIGIANGDI
-51 SYVLNIGFKMIVVA
+51 SYVLNVGFKMIVVA
-65 MLGILG
+65 FIGILG
-71 GMLCGLFSTL
+71 GMLCGIFATL
-81 ASMKMGKN
+81 ASMNMGKN
-89 MRQGLFDKIQSLSFS
+89 IRQSLFDKIQSLSFL

-131 ALRGMVRSPLICL
+131 GLRGMVRSPLIFL

-153 SISIKLS
+153 SVKLS
-160 IIFLVVIPLIVVSV
+160 MIFLIAIPLIILSV
-174 ILITSKSI
+174 TLITSKSI
-182 PFFIEMQKKIDN
+182 PFFTEMQKKIDN

-202 LLGVRVIKAFVIE
+202 LLGVRVVKAFTIE
-215 DKMRRRFSSANDEL
+215 NKVRERFSNANKEL
-229 MDISIKAQSVT
+229 MDTSIKAQGVT

-255 VAILW
+255 VAVLW

-285 IMSSLNMLIMSII
+285 IMGSLNMLVMIII
-298 NFSRAKVSADR
+298 NFSRAKVSAER
-309 INEVLDVESSI
+309 INEVLDIESSI
-320 KDRED
+320 KDRENTE
-325 ADKISKFDVE
+325 KIENFDVE

-344 KDSEYVL
+344 KDGEYVL
-351 KGISFKAS
+351 KDISFKAS

-377 ISLIPRLYDAT
+377 ISLIPRLYDTT

-400 NLKIN
+400 SLKIK

-439 MMDSATK
+439 MMESATK

-469 KNLSGGQKQRVS
+469 KNLSGGQKQRIS

-492 LILDDSSSALDMATE
+492 LILDDSSSALDMETE
-507 AKLQN
+507 SKLQN
-512 SIKNRVKDAT
+512 SLKNRMKDST

-540 VLDNGEIVAI
+540 VLDNGEIAAI

-565 IAISQLGEEVVL
+565 IAISQLGEEAVL

>member
-1 MTKLLK
+1 MTKLFK

-25 IEVIMDL
+25 IEVVMDL

-51 SYVLNIGFKMIVVA
+51 SYVLNVGFKMILVA

-144 GGIIMSLTI
+144 GGIIMSLT
-153 SISIKLS
+153 ISIKLS

-325 ADKISKFDVE
+325 ADKIGKFDVE

-351 KGISFKAS
+351 KGISFKVS

-377 ISLIPRLYDAT
+377 ISLIPRLYDTT

-424 IADNLRFGMEDANEE
+424 IADNLRFGMEDATEE
-439 MMDSATK
+439 IMDSATK

-512 SIKNRVKDAT
+512 SIKNRMKDAT

-555 LIKNCEIYRS
+555 LIKNCEIYIS

>member
-7 YIKGSAIIYVIL
+7 YIKGSAIIYTIL

-25 IEVIMDL
+25 IEVLMDL

-51 SYVLNIGFKMIVVA
+51 TYVLNVGFKMIVVA
-65 MLGILG
+65 FIGILG
-71 GMLCGLFSTL
+71 GMLCGVFSTL
-81 ASMKMGKN
+81 ASMNMGKN
-89 MRQGLFDKIQSLSFS
+89 MRQGLFNKIQSLSFS
-104 EIDKFK
+104 EIDQFK

-144 GGIIMSLTI
+144 GGIIMSL
-153 SISIKLS
+153 SISVKLS
-160 IIFLVVIPLIVVSV
+160 MIFLVVIPLIILSV
-174 ILITSKSI
+174 TVITAKST
-182 PFFIEMQKKIDN
+182 PFFTAMQKKIDN

-202 LLGVRVIKAFVIE
+202 LLGVRVVKAFAIE
-215 DKMRRRFSSANDEL
+215 DKVKERFSYANDDL
-229 MDISIKAQSVT
+229 MSTSIKAQSVT

-260 FGGNYVNNGSLEIGK
+260 FGGNYVNKGSLEIGK

-285 IMSSLNMLIMSII
+285 IMSSLNMLVMIII
-298 NFSRAKVSADR
+298 NFSRAKVSASR

-320 KDRED
+320 TDKED
-325 ADKISKFDVE
+325 AKKINKFNID

-344 KDSEYVL
+344 KDGDYVL
-351 KGISFKAS
+351 KGISFKAE
-359 EGEKIGIIGPTG
+359 EGEKIGIIGATG
-371 SGKSSL
+371 SGKSTL
-377 ISLIPRLYDAT
+377 ISLIPRLYDT
-388 SGSVMIGNKDVR
+388 SSGTVMIGNEDVK

-405 DLRKIIGV
+405 ELRSLIGV

-424 IADNLRFGMEDANEE
+424 IEDNLKFGKEDATEE
-439 MMDSATK
+439 MMISSVK

-451 EFITSSNEGYNRE
+451 EFINANNEGFNRE

-469 KNLSGGQKQRVS
+469 KNLSGGQKQRIS

-507 AKLQN
+507 AKLQK
-512 SIKNRVKDAT
+512 SIKNRMKNST

-532 VMDSDKII
+532 VKDSDKII

-550 GTHKE
+550 GNHEE
-555 LIKNCEIYRS
+555 LIKECDIYRS
-565 IAISQLGEEVVL
+565 IAISQLGEEVVS
-577 NV
+577 NA

>member
-7 YIKGSAIIYVIL
+7 YIKGSAIIYTIL

-51 SYVLNIGFKMIVVA
+51 TYVLNVGFKMIVVA
-65 MLGILG
+65 FIGILG
-71 GMLCGLFSTL
+71 GMLCGVFSTL
-81 ASMKMGKN
+81 ASMNMGKN
-89 MRQGLFDKIQSLSFS
+89 MRQGLFNKIQSLSFS
-104 EIDKFK
+104 EIDQFK

-144 GGIIMSLTI
+144 GGIIMSL
-153 SISIKLS
+153 SISVKLS
-160 IIFLVVIPLIVVSV
+160 MIFLVVIPLIILSV
-174 ILITSKSI
+174 TVITAKST
-182 PFFIEMQKKIDN
+182 PFFTAMQKKIDN

-202 LLGVRVIKAFVIE
+202 LLGVRVVKAFAIE
-215 DKMRRRFSSANDEL
+215 DKVKERFSYANDDL
-229 MDISIKAQSVT
+229 MSTSIKAQSVT

-260 FGGNYVNNGSLEIGK
+260 FGGNYVNKGSLEIGK

-285 IMSSLNMLIMSII
+285 IMSSLNMLVMIII
-298 NFSRAKVSADR
+298 NFSRAKVSASR

-320 KDRED
+320 TDKED
-325 ADKISKFDVE
+325 AKKINKFNIE

-344 KDSEYVL
+344 KDGDYVL
-351 KGISFKAS
+351 KGISFKAE
-359 EGEKIGIIGPTG
+359 EGEKIGIIGATG
-371 SGKSSL
+371 SGKSTL
-377 ISLIPRLYDAT
+377 ISLIPRLYDT
-388 SGSVMIGNKDVR
+388 SSGTVMIGNEDVK

-405 DLRKIIGV
+405 ELRSLIGV

-424 IADNLRFGMEDANEE
+424 IEDNLKFGKEDATEE
-439 MMDSATK
+439 MMISSVK

-451 EFITSSNEGYNRE
+451 EFINANNEGFNRE

-469 KNLSGGQKQRVS
+469 KNLSGGQKQRIS

-507 AKLQN
+507 AKLQKAIKRRMQN
-512 SIKNRVKDAT
+512 ST

-532 VMDSDKII
+532 VMDCDKII
-540 VLDNGEIVAI
+540 VLDDGEISAI
-550 GTHKE
+550 GTHRE
-555 LIKNCEIYRS
+555 LLKTSEIYRS
-565 IAISQLGEEVVL
+565 IAISQFGEEEVM

>member
-7 YIKGSAIIYVIL
+7 YIKGSAIIYTIL

-51 SYVLNIGFKMIVVA
+51 TYVLNVGFKMIVVA
-65 MLGILG
+65 FIGILG
-71 GMLCGLFSTL
+71 GMLCGVFSTL
-81 ASMKMGKN
+81 ASMNMGKN
-89 MRQGLFDKIQSLSFS
+89 MRQGLFNKIQSLSFS
-104 EIDKFK
+104 EIDQFK

-144 GGIIMSLTI
+144 GGIIMSL
-153 SISIKLS
+153 SISVKLS
-160 IIFLVVIPLIVVSV
+160 MIFLVVIPLIILSV
-174 ILITSKSI
+174 TVITAKST
-182 PFFIEMQKKIDN
+182 PFFTAMQKKIDN

-202 LLGVRVIKAFVIE
+202 LLGVRVVKAFAIE
-215 DKMRRRFSSANDEL
+215 DKVKERFSYANDDL
-229 MDISIKAQSVT
+229 MSTSIKAQSVT

-260 FGGNYVNNGSLEIGK
+260 FGGNYVNKGSLEIGK

-285 IMSSLNMLIMSII
+285 IMSSLNMLVMIII
-298 NFSRAKVSADR
+298 NFSRAKVSASR

-320 KDRED
+320 TDKED
-325 ADKISKFDVE
+325 AKKINKFNIE

-344 KDSEYVL
+344 KDGDYVL
-351 KGISFKAS
+351 KGISFKAE
-359 EGEKIGIIGPTG
+359 EGEKIGIIGATG
-371 SGKSSL
+371 SGKSTI
-377 ISLIPRLYDAT
+377 ISLIPRLYDT
-388 SGSVMIGNKDVR
+388 SSGTVMIGNEDVK

-405 DLRKIIGV
+405 ELRSLIGV

-424 IADNLRFGMEDANEE
+424 IEDNLKFGKEDATEE
-439 MMDSATK
+439 MMISSVK

-451 EFITSSNEGYNRE
+451 EFINANNEGFNRE

-469 KNLSGGQKQRVS
+469 KNLSGGQKQRIS

-507 AKLQN
+507 AKLQK
-512 SIKNRVKDAT
+512 SIKNRMKNST

-532 VMDSDKII
+532 VKDSDKII

-550 GTHKE
+550 GNHEE
-555 LIKNCEIYRS
+555 LIKECDIYRS
-565 IAISQLGEEVVL
+565 IAISQLGEEVVS

>member
-7 YIKGSAIIYVIL
+7 YIKGSAIIYTIL

-51 SYVLNIGFKMIVVA
+51 TYVLNVGFKMIVVA
-65 MLGILG
+65 FIGILG
-71 GMLCGLFSTL
+71 GMLCGVFSTL
-81 ASMKMGKN
+81 ASMNMGKN
-89 MRQGLFDKIQSLSFS
+89 MRQGLFNKIQSLSFS
-104 EIDKFK
+104 EIAQFK

-144 GGIIMSLTI
+144 GGIIMSL
-153 SISIKLS
+153 SISVKLS
-160 IIFLVVIPLIVVSV
+160 MIFLVVIPLIILSV
-174 ILITSKSI
+174 TVITAKST
-182 PFFIEMQKKIDN
+182 PFFTAMQKKIDN

-202 LLGVRVIKAFVIE
+202 LLGVRVVKAFAIE
-215 DKMRRRFSSANDEL
+215 DKVKERFSYANDDL
-229 MDISIKAQSVT
+229 MSTSIKAQSVT

-260 FGGNYVNNGSLEIGK
+260 FGGNYVNKGSLEIGK

-285 IMSSLNMLIMSII
+285 IMSSLNMLVMIII
-298 NFSRAKVSADR
+298 NFSRAKVSASR

-320 KDRED
+320 TDKED
-325 ADKISKFDVE
+325 AKKINKFNIE

-344 KDSEYVL
+344 KDGDYVL
-351 KGISFKAS
+351 KGISFKAE
-359 EGEKIGIIGPTG
+359 EGEKIGIIGATG
-371 SGKSSL
+371 SGKSTL
-377 ISLIPRLYDAT
+377 ISLIPRLYDT
-388 SGSVMIGNKDVR
+388 SSGTVMIGNEDVK

-405 DLRKIIGV
+405 ELRSLIGV

-424 IADNLRFGMEDANEE
+424 IEDNLKFGKEDATEE
-439 MMDSATK
+439 MMISSVK

-451 EFITSSNEGYNRE
+451 EFINANNEGFNRE

-469 KNLSGGQKQRVS
+469 KNLSGGQKQRIS

-507 AKLQN
+507 AKLQK
-512 SIKNRVKDAT
+512 SIKNRMKNST

-532 VMDSDKII
+532 VKDSDKII

-550 GTHKE
+550 GNHEE
-555 LIKNCEIYRS
+555 LIKECDIYRS
-565 IAISQLGEEVVL
+565 ISISQLGEEVVS
-577 NV
+577 NA

>member
-7 YIKGSAIIYVIL
+7 YIKGSAIIYTIL

-51 SYVLNIGFKMIVVA
+51 TYVLNVGFKMIVVA
-65 MLGILG
+65 FIGILG
-71 GMLCGLFSTL
+71 GMLCGVFSTL
-81 ASMKMGKN
+81 ASMNMGKN
-89 MRQGLFDKIQSLSFS
+89 MRQGLFNKIQSLSIS
-104 EIDKFK
+104 EIDQFK

-144 GGIIMSLTI
+144 GGIIMSL
-153 SISIKLS
+153 SISVKLS
-160 IIFLVVIPLIVVSV
+160 MIFLVVIPLIILSV
-174 ILITSKSI
+174 TVITAKST
-182 PFFIEMQKKIDN
+182 PFFTAMQKKIDN

-202 LLGVRVIKAFVIE
+202 LLGVRVVKAFAIE
-215 DKMRRRFSSANDEL
+215 DKVKERFSYANDDL
-229 MDISIKAQSVT
+229 MSTSIKAQSVT

-260 FGGNYVNNGSLEIGK
+260 FGGNYVNKGSLEIGK

-285 IMSSLNMLIMSII
+285 IMSSLNMLVMIII
-298 NFSRAKVSADR
+298 NFSRAKVSASR

-320 KDRED
+320 TDKED
-325 ADKISKFDVE
+325 AKKINKFNIE

-344 KDSEYVL
+344 KDGDYVL
-351 KGISFKAS
+351 KGISFKAE
-359 EGEKIGIIGPTG
+359 EGEKIGIIGATG
-371 SGKSSL
+371 SGKSTL
-377 ISLIPRLYDAT
+377 ISLIPRLYDT
-388 SGSVMIGNKDVR
+388 SSGTVMIGNEDVK

-405 DLRKIIGV
+405 ELRSLIGV

-424 IADNLRFGMEDANEE
+424 IEDNLKFGKEDATEE
-439 MMDSATK
+439 MMISSVK

-451 EFITSSNEGYNRE
+451 EFINANNEGFNRE

-469 KNLSGGQKQRVS
+469 KNLSGGQKQRIS

-507 AKLQN
+507 AKLQK
-512 SIKNRVKDAT
+512 SIKNRMKNST

-532 VMDSDKII
+532 VKDSDKII

-550 GTHKE
+550 GNHEE
-555 LIKNCEIYRS
+555 LIKECDIYRS
-565 IAISQLGEEVVL
+565 IAISQLGEEVVS
-577 NV
+577 NA

>member
-7 YIKGSAIIYVIL
+7 YIKGNAIIYTIL

-65 MLGILG
+65 FIGILG
-71 GMLCGLFSTL
+71 GMLCGIFATL
-81 ASMKMGKN
+81 ASMNMGKN
-89 MRQGLFDKIQSLSFS
+89 IRQALFDKIQSLSFL

-153 SISIKLS
+153 SIKLS
-160 IIFLVVIPLIVVSV
+160 MIFLIAIPLIILSV
-174 ILITSKSI
+174 TLITSKSI
-182 PFFIEMQKKIDN
+182 PFFTEMQKKIDN

-202 LLGVRVIKAFVIE
+202 LLGVRVVKAFAIE
-215 DKMRRRFSSANDEL
+215 DKVRQRFSNANEEL
-229 MDISIKAQSVT
+229 MDTSIKAQEVT

-255 VAILW
+255 VAVLW

-285 IMSSLNMLIMSII
+285 IMGSLNMLVMIII
-298 NFSRAKVSADR
+298 NFSRAKVSAER
-309 INEVLDVESSI
+309 INEVLDIESSI
-320 KDRED
+320 KDREN
-325 ADKISKFDVE
+325 AEKIENFDVE

-344 KDSEYVL
+344 KDGEYVL
-351 KGISFKAS
+351 KDISFKAS

-377 ISLIPRLYDAT
+377 ISLIPRLYDTT

-400 NLKIN
+400 SLKIK

-439 MMDSATK
+439 MMDSATR

-451 EFITSSNEGYNRE
+451 EFINSSNEGYNRE

-469 KNLSGGQKQRVS
+469 KNLSGGQKQRIS

-492 LILDDSSSALDMATE
+492 LILDDSSSALDMETE
-507 AKLQN
+507 SKLQN
-512 SIKNRVKDAT
+512 SLKNRMKDST

-540 VLDNGEIVAI
+540 VLDNGEIAAI

-565 IAISQLGEEVVL
+565 IAISQLGEEAVL

>member
-7 YIKGSAIIYVIL
+7 YIKGSAIIYTIL

-51 SYVLNIGFKMIVVA
+51 TYVLNVGFKMIVVA
-65 MLGILG
+65 FIGILG
-71 GMLCGLFSTL
+71 GMLCGVFSTL
-81 ASMKMGKN
+81 ASMNMGKN
-89 MRQGLFDKIQSLSFS
+89 MRQGLFNKIQSLSFS
-104 EIDKFK
+104 EIDQFK

-144 GGIIMSLTI
+144 GGIIMSL
-153 SISIKLS
+153 SISVKLS
-160 IIFLVVIPLIVVSV
+160 MIFLVVIPLIILSV
-174 ILITSKSI
+174 TVITAKST
-182 PFFIEMQKKIDN
+182 PFFTAMQKKIDN

-202 LLGVRVIKAFVIE
+202 LLGVRVVKAFAIE
-215 DKMRRRFSSANDEL
+215 DKVKERFSYANDDL
-229 MDISIKAQSVT
+229 MSTSIKAQSVT

-260 FGGNYVNNGSLEIGK
+260 FGGNYVNKGSLEIGK

-285 IMSSLNMLIMSII
+285 IMSSLNMLVMIII
-298 NFSRAKVSADR
+298 NFSRAKVSASR

-320 KDRED
+320 TDKED
-325 ADKISKFDVE
+325 AKKINKFNIE

-344 KDSEYVL
+344 KDGDYVL
-351 KGISFKAS
+351 KGISFKAE
-359 EGEKIGIIGPTG
+359 EGEKIGIIGATG
-371 SGKSSL
+371 SGKSTL
-377 ISLIPRLYDAT
+377 ISLIPRLYDT
-388 SGSVMIGNKDVR
+388 SSGTVMIGNEDVK

-405 DLRKIIGV
+405 ELRSLIGV

-424 IADNLRFGMEDANEE
+424 IEDNLKFGKEDAIEE
-439 MMDSATK
+439 MMISSIK

-451 EFITSSNEGYNRE
+451 EFINANNEGFNRE

-469 KNLSGGQKQRVS
+469 KNLSGGQKQRIS

-507 AKLQN
+507 EKLQK
-512 SIKNRVKDAT
+512 SIKNGMKNST

-532 VMDSDKII
+532 VKDSDKII

-550 GTHKE
+550 GNHEE
-555 LIKNCEIYRS
+555 LIKECDIYRS
-565 IAISQLGEEVVL
+565 IAISQLGEEVVS
-577 NV
+577 NA

>member
-7 YIKGSAIIYVIL
+7 YIKGSAIIYTIL

-37 MSDIIDIGVANGDI
+37 MADIIDIGVANGDI
-51 SYVLNIGFKMIVVA
+51 NYVLNVGFKMIIVA
-65 MLGILG
+65 FIGILG
-71 GMLCGLFSTL
+71 GMLCGIFATL
-81 ASMKMGKN
+81 ASMNMGKN
-89 MRQGLFDKIQSLSFS
+89 MRQGLFDKIQSLSFL

-123 QVQNMVMM
+123 QVQSMVMM

-144 GGIIMSLTI
+144 GGIIMSFTI
-153 SISIKLS
+153 SVKLS
-160 IIFLVVIPLIVVSV
+160 ILFLIAIPLIILTVT
-174 ILITSKSI
+174 LITSKSI
-182 PFFIEMQKKIDN
+182 PFFTEMQKKIDN

-202 LLGVRVIKAFVIE
+202 LLGIRVVKAFAIE
-215 DKMRRRFSSANDEL
+215 SKVGERFNYANEEL
-229 MDISIKAQSVT
+229 MDISIKAQGIT

-255 VAILW
+255 VAVLW
-260 FGGNYVNNGSLEIGK
+260 FGGNYVNSGSLEIGK

-285 IMSSLNMLIMSII
+285 IMGSLNMLIMII
-298 NFSRAKVSADR
+298 VNFSRAKVSANR

-320 KDRED
+320 QDRED
-325 ADKISKFDVE
+325 AAEINKFDVE

-344 KDSEYVL
+344 KDGEYVL
-351 KGISFKAS
+351 KGISFRAE

-377 ISLIPRLYDAT
+377 ISLIPRLYDTT
-388 SGSVMIGNKDVR
+388 SGSVMIGNKDVK
-400 NLKIN
+400 NLKMK

-424 IADNLRFGMEDANEE
+424 IADNLRFGMENANKE
-439 MMDSATK
+439 MMESAAK

-492 LILDDSSSALDMATE
+492 LILDDSSSALDMVTE
-507 AKLQN
+507 AKLQS
-512 SIKNRVKDAT
+512 SIKNRMKDST

-540 VLDNGEIVAI
+540 VLDNGEIAAI
-550 GTHKE
+550 GTHNE

-565 IAISQLGEEVVL
+565 IAISQLGEEAVL

>member
-131 ALRGMVRSPLICL
+131 VLRGMVRSPLICL
-144 GGIIMSLTI
+144 GGIIMSLT
-153 SISIKLS
+153 ISIKLS

-275 IMAFINYLVQ
+275 VMAFINYLVQ

-532 VMDSDKII
+532 VIDSDKII

>member
-153 SISIKLS
+153 SIKLS

-229 MDISIKAQSVT
+229 MDITIKAQSVT

-377 ISLIPRLYDAT
+377 ISLIPRLYDVT
-388 SGSVMIGNKDVR
+388 SGSVMIGNKDVK

-512 SIKNRVKDAT
+512 SIKNRMKDAT

>member
-7 YIKGSAIIYVIL
+7 YIKGNAIIYTIL

-51 SYVLNIGFKMIVVA
+51 SYVLNVGFKMIVVA
-65 MLGILG
+65 FIGILG
-71 GMLCGLFSTL
+71 GMLCGIFATL
-81 ASMKMGKN
+81 ASMNMGKN
-89 MRQGLFDKIQSLSFS
+89 IRQSLFDKIQSLSFL

-131 ALRGMVRSPLICL
+131 GLRGMVRSPLIFL

-153 SISIKLS
+153 SIKLS
-160 IIFLVVIPLIVVSV
+160 MIFLIAIPLIILSV
-174 ILITSKSI
+174 TLITSKSI
-182 PFFIEMQKKIDN
+182 PFFTEMQKKIDN

-202 LLGVRVIKAFVIE
+202 LLGVRVVKAFTIE
-215 DKMRRRFSSANDEL
+215 NKVRERFSNANKEL
-229 MDISIKAQSVT
+229 MDTSIKAQGVT

-255 VAILW
+255 VAVLW

-285 IMSSLNMLIMSII
+285 IMGSLNMLVMIII
-298 NFSRAKVSADR
+298 NFSRAKVSAER
-309 INEVLDVESSI
+309 INKVLDIESSI
-320 KDRED
+320 KDRENTE
-325 ADKISKFDVE
+325 KIENFDVE

-344 KDSEYVL
+344 KDGEYVL
-351 KGISFKAS
+351 KDISFKAS

-377 ISLIPRLYDAT
+377 ISLIPRLYDTT

-400 NLKIN
+400 SLKIK

-439 MMDSATK
+439 MMDSATR

-451 EFITSSNEGYNRE
+451 EFINSSNEGYNRE

-469 KNLSGGQKQRVS
+469 KNLSGGQKQRIS

-492 LILDDSSSALDMATE
+492 LILDDSSSALDMETE
-507 AKLQN
+507 SKLQN
-512 SIKNRVKDAT
+512 SLKNRMKDST

-540 VLDNGEIVAI
+540 VLDNGEIAAI

-565 IAISQLGEEVVL
+565 IAISQLGEEAVL